1 MQTLTTLLLAFA
13 GYSAMNISQAG
24 QKIGLARKDEHPL
37 GGWAL
42 WIGATIGTLLAV
54 AVVLVA
60 LSIGA
65 VSLVGAMAGSGLVTL
80 AVFSHFVMAERISA
94 SDLLGIALIL
104 AGSVLIG
111 FFALPQ
117 GEPTPRWAV
126 LHGFTAV
133 LAAVYVVAWLA
144 MKKNP
149 RAGIIIGGFGG
160 ALAGA
165 SMLYQNATTIVADVG
180 PVIYF
185 PLSESLAWSRIV
197 ELVNPYLVIW
207 LALSMGAFFVLQVAY
222 GRGKAIHVIPAF
234 NVNFIVV
241 PVLGGVIGFAERVHA
256 LQWAG
261 VAVIVAGTLVLTATP
276 ADAGSA
282 GALAAQGSDEER

>member
-24 QKIGLARKDEHPL
+24 QKIGLAKKNNHPL
-37 GGWAL
+37 GGWSL
-42 WIGATIGTLLAV
+42 WIGATVGTLLAV
-54 AVVLVA
+54 VVVLVA

-80 AVFSHFVMAERISA
+80 AVFSHFVMSESITR

-104 AGSVLIG
+104 GGSVLIG
-111 FFALPQ
+111 FFAPAQ
-117 GEPTPRWAV
+117 GEPAPRWLV
-126 LHGFTAV
+126 LHGFTAA
-133 LAAVYVVAWLA
+133 LTATYIVAWVG
-144 MKKNP
+144 MKASS
-149 RAGIIIGGFGG
+149 RAGIIVGGFGG

-197 ELVNPYLVIW
+197 ELANPFLVIW
-207 LALSMGAFFVLQVAY
+207 LSLSMGAFFVLQLAY

-256 LQWAG
+256 LQWLG
-261 VAVIVAGTLVLTATP
+261 VAVIVVGTLVLTATP
-276 ADAGSA
+276 SDAGPTTDRA
-282 GALAAQGSDEER
+282 GE